1 MTLTNFKDLQFSNKN
16 LHLFFFIFF
25 RSLDRASHE
34 NNKHLTGLPN
44 GYGLATIFNAN
55 IFTNA
60 ISLRFGMFSHSYE
73 EIWKKRRQRK
83 KKDIHVPISEKQEDY
98 QLAELLKEAEMS
110 LDALEELKQNI
121 MPDGCIEQSLL
132 HADNVRNAK
141 VRIGVYYRKV
151 KRMKEMGYQNKLQKV
166 LKATAE
172 FTDTLFMVSQSL
184 AFCPE
189 LLLRAQTQ
197 LMTNH
202 RDISTF
208 ILYAT
213 EDLRVDAATQ
223 KLNFERKKASMK
235 ITREKAE
242 KAVIVNVAQHHVN
255 QEMMKMTESYFKLQ
269 EAQMLYDS
277 KSWDIHKVREF
288 VSICSAGLLL

>member
-1 MTLTNFKDLQFSNKN
+1 MDTVWLQF
-16 LHLFFFIFF
+16 
-25 RSLDRASHE
+25 
-34 NNKHLTGLPN
+34 LTPTYSQMQFPSVSVCSVIHTKK
-44 GYGLATIFNAN
+44 YG
-55 IFTNA
+55 
-60 ISLRFGMFSHSYE
+60 RKGDKE
-73 EIWKKRRQRK
+73 RK
-83 KKDIHVPISEKQEDY
+83 KTFMHQFPKGQEDY

-132 HADNVRNAK
+132 HADNVRSAK
-141 VRIGVYYRKV
+141 VRIGVYYRKL
-151 KRMKEMGYQNKLQKV
+151 KRMKEMGYQNKLQKI
-166 LKATAE
+166 LKGTAK
-172 FTDTLFMVSQSL
+172 FTDTLFMVSQGL

-189 LLLRAQTQ
+189 LLLQAQTQ
-197 LMTNH
+197 LMKNH

-255 QEMMKMTESYFKLQ
+255 QEMMKMTESYFRLQ

-288 VSICSAGLLL
+288 VSICSAGLAL